1 MNRQP
6 ILQQYYTR
14 GRQGVFRS
22 NEGYDTVARTPG
34 LDNQF
39 IKKTLHPFCVY
50 DAPRQLQERGEGELS
65 SYPEALVCF
74 HAESGEMVLG
84 RSVFVGADFTGQR
97 NTFFSHNYVIPA
109 ARRDEFIAKPEKVF
123 GVRSFASSHDDAHG
137 KDLPAVDDLPGQ
149 PDLTVDRKR
158 LLGQLGIDERLFKQL
173 LYAVMTS
180 LTAKKKV
187 FISLDVDISEAAT
200 RASQLLEVLYN
211 CLPYE
216 LRRHFGFLTYSSEPQ
231 SKKHI
236 HVMFVEKGSI
246 RPGGGHS
253 DKDFLF
259 DLALGRVQ
267 NVDLQDGGHEYLDFA
282 WENVKEPQDL
292 AQFHSFCEEVLAG
305 ADQSLALQL
314 RTYYELCALYLIEK
328 GRTAVYEKNR
338 AGVWQALVSYLRHPG
353 LAKNKRLHDLQLLL
367 FRIEVE
373 ALAEKKLPDGETIR
387 QMIESSDASKQDR
400 LRVDMVR
407 YLLNVLM
414 RAQAAGQR
422 GLLSD
427 VFKHLAASPELFG
440 MTMKTIFQSEPL
452 IKSLFERYFSER
464 LAAVTTMD
472 GMLGEIRFWAQMAP
486 EAMRHAFFAA
496 ETTEKL
502 LRLFAREK
510 SKLDTAIAIHQFF
523 DNLDGARNLADSLLD
538 ELDKSLLKLIDLEKL
553 SRDDFQ
559 KMIALL
565 EEKPQ
570 SFFGTLDVASRQKQE
585 MLMNVA
591 QLRETK
597 GVLHPTEFFRKWE
610 REEVRIQQR
619 IIQNMLASPL
629 DTEDFAHVPLVFYH
643 EDRFGQDGF
652 QFTEMLDFVQ
662 KHGGEET
669 LFSFVQWT
677 LAQRLFFEGKQLLP
691 AYRLA
696 LRQLFL
702 ENKAERLRNKEW
714 RKRWSALRHADFRK
728 LLEEVRSETA
738 NPLAKLFRHKKLMLS
753 AVVVLMGAGAVA
765 GYMLSQQKPLT
776 EPELPQE
783 KPVTEQ
789 PVPDVVQ
796 AEYVPAYRLMLEE
809 PHIQPVRQKTA
820 ENGTQDLESTDKPT
834 AP

>member
-1 MNRQP
+1 
-6 ILQQYYTR
+6 
-14 GRQGVFRS
+14 
-22 NEGYDTVARTPG
+22 
-34 LDNQF
+34 
-39 IKKTLHPFCVY
+39 
-50 DAPRQLQERGEGELS
+50 
-65 SYPEALVCF
+65 
-74 HAESGEMVLG
+74 
-84 RSVFVGADFTGQR
+84 
-97 NTFFSHNYVIPA
+97 
-109 ARRDEFIAKPEKVF
+109 
-123 GVRSFASSHDDAHG
+123 
-137 KDLPAVDDLPGQ
+137 
-149 PDLTVDRKR
+149 
-158 LLGQLGIDERLFKQL
+158 
-173 LYAVMTS
+173 
-180 LTAKKKV
+180 
-187 FISLDVDISEAAT
+187 
-200 RASQLLEVLYN
+200 
-211 CLPYE
+211 
-216 LRRHFGFLTYSSEPQ
+216 
-231 SKKHI
+231 
-236 HVMFVEKGSI
+236 
-246 RPGGGHS
+246 
-253 DKDFLF
+253 
-259 DLALGRVQ
+259 
-267 NVDLQDGGHEYLDFA
+267 
-282 WENVKEPQDL
+282 
-292 AQFHSFCEEVLAG
+292 
-305 ADQSLALQL
+305 
-314 RTYYELCALYLIEK
+314 
-328 GRTAVYEKNR
+328 
-338 AGVWQALVSYLRHPG
+338 
-353 LAKNKRLHDLQLLL
+353 
-367 FRIEVE
+367 
-373 ALAEKKLPDGETIR
+373 
-387 QMIESSDASKQDR
+387 
-400 LRVDMVR
+400 
-407 YLLNVLM
+407 
-414 RAQAAGQR
+414 
-422 GLLSD
+422 
-427 VFKHLAASPELFG
+427 
-440 MTMKTIFQSEPL
+440 
-452 IKSLFERYFSER
+452 
-464 LAAVTTMD
+464 
-472 GMLGEIRFWAQMAP
+472 
-486 EAMRHAFFAA
+486 
-496 ETTEKL
+496 
-502 LRLFAREK
+502 
-510 SKLDTAIAIHQFF
+510 
-523 DNLDGARNLADSLLD
+523 
-538 ELDKSLLKLIDLEKL
+538 
-553 SRDDFQ
+553 
-559 KMIALL
+559 
-565 EEKPQ
+565 
-570 SFFGTLDVASRQKQE
+570 
-585 MLMNVA
+585 MNVA